1 MDNCFS
7 IYSLR
12 FNGHQPFA
20 YNQVELGK
28 YYKMYEKMMSHWR
41 NTFPDYIYEVSY
53 ENLVENLQNEVKGIL
68 EFCNLNFED
77 SCINFHKNKRSVITS
92 SSLQVREKI
101 YSSAI
106 NRWKNYEKEL
116 KPLYGILKS

>member
-1 MDNCFS
+1 MRDLN
-7 IYSLR
+7 
-12 FNGHQPFA
+12 
-20 YNQVELGK
+20 
-28 YYKMYEKMMSHWR
+28 
-41 NTFPDYIYEVSY
+41 
-53 ENLVENLQNEVKGIL
+53 NEVKGIL

-77 SCINFHKNKRSVITS
+77 NCINFHENKRSVITS

-116 KPLYGILKS
+116 KPLYNTLYS